1 MLNLSRHNSST
12 FNNRDYLNG
21 SIVSPLKMHP
31 SDNYGY
37 ADEYG
42 NRGAMDQNIQIN
54 YPSHA
59 QMFESDIE

>member
-1 MLNLSRHNSST
+1 MN
-12 FNNRDYLNG
+12 
-21 SIVSPLKMHP
+21 P

-37 ADEYG
+37 LDEYG

-59 QMFESDIE
+59 QMFESDIEWLSKRLDFTSFNDQNN